1 MSFICLTSSQVLI
14 AANLSKSDR
23 EKAFVKSWQYGFALV
38 SFLSN
43 KLELIVG
50 AFSWFIDEAI
60 GLGSGAKYPDIL
72 DHGRMLL
79 LLYVFPPLPY

>member
-1 MSFICLTSSQVLI
+1 MVSL
-14 AANLSKSDR
+14 LS
-23 EKAFVKSWQYGFALV
+23 
-38 SFLSN
+38 LSCPN
-43 KLELIVG
+43 KLELVVG

-79 LLYVFPPLPY
+79 LLYVLPPLPY

>member
-1 MSFICLTSSQVLI
+1 MAFVGFTF

-43 KLELIVG
+43 KLELVIG
-50 AFSWFIDEAI
+50 AFSWFIGEAI
-60 GLGSGAKYPDIL
+60 GLAEQNIQI
-72 DHGRMLL
+72 
-79 LLYVFPPLPY
+79 F

>member
-1 MSFICLTSSQVLI
+1 MSFICLTTSQVLI
-14 AANLSKSDR
+14 AANLSKSNR

-43 KLELIVG
+43 KLELVVG
-50 AFSWFIDEAI
+50 AFSWFIDEP
-60 GLGSGAKYPDIL
+60 SRAKYPDIL

-79 LLYVFPPLPY
+79 LLYVLPPLPY